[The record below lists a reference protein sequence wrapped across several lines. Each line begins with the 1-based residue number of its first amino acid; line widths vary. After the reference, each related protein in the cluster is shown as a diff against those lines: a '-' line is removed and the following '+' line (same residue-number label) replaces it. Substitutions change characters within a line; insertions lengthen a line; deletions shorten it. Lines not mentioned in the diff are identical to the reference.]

1 MAKGSLLDRLRSAS
15 SRTGGAKPERVSP
28 YEVIGAMGTA
38 VYSGYVQDNEAS
50 SALKGTKR
58 YQTYSDMLANTSIV
72 AAGVRYFLNLAA
84 KSRWSMVP
92 STKEGVNEDEA
103 ARIALLCQELL
114 FEDPKTSW
122 GRVVRRAAMYRFYG
136 FSVQEWTA
144 KKRDDGVI
152 TMADIRPR
160 PQKTIQRWDVDQN
173 GDVLGILQCSPQDGR
188 EIYLPRG
195 KCLYLVDDTLSDSPE
210 GLGIFR
216 HLAGPAKRLE
226 RYEQLEGV
234 GFETDLRGIPVGRG
248 PFTQLAQMVK
258 SGEIT
263 GADRERIEGPLR
275 EFMENHIKGPKL
287 GMMLDS
293 MPYLTQD
300 DKASPSAQKQ
310 WDLELLKAGSTGQ
323 EAVAEAINRV
333 NREMARILGVE
344 QLLLGEGAAGSH
356 ALSKDKTQSFF
367 MLVNGTL
374 AELTEGVKSDLL
386 TPIFMLNGWDMA
398 LMPTPSVEA
407 VSYQD
412 VEIITAALKDLA
424 TAGATLDMR
433 DPAVGEIR
441 DLLGISRTPQD
452 LLDEIEEDMML
463 QREAQE
469 NSMEA
474 ERAKAGLP
482 AGSKKPSRDDKST
495 DDNSRDGGQN

>member
-1 MAKGSLLDRLRSAS
+1 MASILDRLRGAAS
-15 SRTGGAKPERVSP
+15 SRATGSKPNRVTP

-38 VYSGYVQDNEAS
+38 VYGGWVQDSEGS
-50 SALKGTKR
+50 SALKGSRR

-72 AAGVRYFLNLAA
+72 GAGVRYFLNLTAS
-84 KSRWSMVP
+84 SRWSMQP
-92 STKEGVNEDEA
+92 ATGEDVNEDEA
-103 ARIALLCQELL
+103 HEMAELCEQLL
-114 FEDPKTSW
+114 FSDPKTPW
-122 GRVVRRAAMYRFYG
+122 HRVIRRAAMYRFYG

-160 PQKTIQRWDVDQN
+160 PQKTIERWDVDEN
-173 GDVLGILQCSPQDGR
+173 GDVLGILQRSPQDSR

-195 KCLYLVDDTLSDSPE
+195 KCLYVVDDTLSDSPE

-258 SGEIT
+258 DGSISA
-263 GADRERIEGPLR
+263 ADRERIEGPLR
-275 EFMENHIKGPKL
+275 EFVENHIKGPKL

-323 EAVAEAINRV
+323 AEVAEAINRV
-333 NREMARILGVE
+333 NREMARVLGVE
-344 QLLLGEGAAGSH
+344 QLLLGESSTGSH

-374 AELTEGVKSDLL
+374 KELCEAVGDDLL
-386 TPIFMLNGWDMA
+386 TPLFMLNGWDRK
-398 LMPTPSVEA
+398 LKPKPSVEA

-412 VEIITAALKDLA
+412 VEVITAALKDLA

-463 QREAQE
+463 QRDAQQA
-469 NSMEA
+469 SMDA
-474 ERAKAGLP
+474 TRAKAGLDP
-482 AGSKKPSRDDKST
+482 KAPGSKEDKST
-495 DDNSRDGGQN
+495 DADERDGGQE

>member
-1 MAKGSLLDRLRSAS
+1 MAKPSIMDRLR
-15 SRTGGAKPERVSP
+15 RIGGGGQSTRVSP
-28 YEVIGAMGTA
+28 YEVLGAMGTA
-38 VYSGYVQDNEAS
+38 VYGGYVQDPEGS
-50 SALKGTKR
+50 SALKGYRR

-72 AAGVRYFLNLAA
+72 AAGVRYFLNLTA

-103 ARIALLCQELL
+103 ARIALLCEELL
-114 FEDPKTSW
+114 FDDPKTPW
-122 GRVVRRAAMYRFYG
+122 HRVIRRAAMYRFYG
-136 FSVQEWTA
+136 FSIQEWTA
-144 KKRDDGVI
+144 KKRDDGII

-160 PQKTIQRWDVDQN
+160 PQKTIERWDIDQN
-173 GDVLGILQCSPQDGR
+173 GDVAGVMQRSPQDSR

-195 KCLYLVDDTLSDSPE
+195 KLLYVVDDTLSDSPE

-216 HLAGPAKRLE
+216 HLAAPAKRLE

-234 GFETDLRGIPVGRG
+234 GFETDLRGIPLGRG

-258 SGEIT
+258 DGSIT
-263 GADRERIEGPLR
+263 EADRLRIEEPLR
-275 EFMENHIKGPKL
+275 DFMENHIKGPKL

-333 NREMARILGVE
+333 NREMARVLGVE
-344 QLLLGEGAAGSH
+344 QLLLGESSTGSH

-374 AELTEGVKSDLL
+374 NELTEAVKTDLL
-386 TPIFMLNGWDMA
+386 TVLFQLNGWDMA
-398 LMPTPSVEA
+398 LMPTPSCEA

-412 VEIITAALKDLA
+412 VEIIAGVLRDMA

-441 DLLGISRTPQD
+441 DLLGVSRTPQD
-452 LLDEIEEDMML
+452 LLDEIEEDAML

-469 NSMEA
+469 ASMEA

-482 AGSKKPSRDDKST
+482 GRNKPKEDKAT
-495 DDNSRDGGQN
+495 DPDSRDGGQS